1 MTSAYTPTNT
11 PRRMVLGAANFS
23 GTGTAPV
30 AGVESVVARFKVSD
44 GLMLTLLHDQSMRM
58 NLKARFE
65 MNRAATAA
73 GAPVTQRVQI
83 NGNGRRMQQTARRGR
98 TFPHLNHPDVLA
110 YTLIT
115 GGVLTAARVLAVDW
129 AAGWVDVETPPNAG
143 KVVVYYTFGDGEITV
158 RASRPFGSSTGAAQI
173 WNGSALGVNS
183 TDQADRDTALYL
195 VRAPKPL
202 PQGFTLEI
210 AVRGQ
215 SAVVFDEYA
224 RHELSIP
231 ASETAIMVHDPVML
245 AELAERQLRGL

>member
-1 MTSAYTPTNT
+1 MTAFTPTNT
-11 PRRMVLGAANFS
+11 PRRMVLDAASFTGSGA
-23 GTGTAPV
+23 APV
-30 AGVESVVARFKVSD
+30 AGVESVVGRFKVSD

-58 NLKARFE
+58 NIKARYE

-98 TFPHLNHPDVLA
+98 EFPHLNHPDVLA

-115 GGVLTAARVLAVDW
+115 GGVWTPARVLAVDW
-129 AAGWVDVETPPNAG
+129 EAGWADVETPPNAG
-143 KVVVYYTFGDGEITV
+143 KVAVYYTFGDGEITV

-173 WNGSALGVNS
+173 WNGSARGVNS
-183 TDQADRDTALYL
+183 TDQADRDTAIFLT
-195 VRAPKPL
+195 RSPKPL

-210 AVRGQ
+210 AVRAASG
-215 SAVVFDEYA
+215 VVFDGYA